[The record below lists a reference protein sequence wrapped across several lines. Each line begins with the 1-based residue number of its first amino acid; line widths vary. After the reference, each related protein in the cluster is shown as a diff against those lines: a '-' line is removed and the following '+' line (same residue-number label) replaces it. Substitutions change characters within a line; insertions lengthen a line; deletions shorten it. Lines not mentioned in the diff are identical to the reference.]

1 MNLLLPALQKFYSAL
16 KQLKQFSVEN
26 DFYDNV
32 ACIDTF
38 LTEYRSVTFALQK
51 SLGRKD
57 DPVYIKNRDIY
68 LKGDK
73 ALSNWL
79 IDQRNIVDHEH
90 PFSLKKELR
99 VVIYDFG
106 NAIVFQKYEQKVDKD
121 ESVGDFL
128 QAIKDV
134 FKNIQIQEINFST
147 QFLFVNDEDT
157 NEKSI
162 FDFIEQ
168 GVLVMWQFLHA
179 MKADLKDESNVANDL
194 MGRID
199 RLVHGMPKRWIIDA
213 LDYCYYKS
221 NDSFERGESLTMAL
235 PEIRLPKAM
244 FMTQV
249 KNLTST
255 AETFY
260 DAFIYFHTYAY
271 IEQQHHILST
281 FFIEFKDDTCQIMA
295 FSASIRTTMYRYVNR
310 VAKMVE
316 SRDVTNV
323 YLVTETVGYGMNLND
338 TPDFTQLNYE
348 ERKAYRKKTFLT
360 FYQVSSNGEVNPFM
374 MDADDL
380 VDRLSVSAVMSKVK
394 TIEQPRQFSI
404 MLTPIVRAFM
414 EVNLDNKT
422 KEIS

>member
-1 MNLLLPALQKFYSAL
+1 MSLILSALQKFYSAL

-26 DFYDNV
+26 DYFDNV

-73 ALSNWL
+73 ALSDWL

-106 NAIVFQKYEQKVDKD
+106 NAVVFQQYEQKVDKD
-121 ESVGDFL
+121 EPVGNYL
-128 QAIKDV
+128 QAIKDT
-134 FKNIQIQEINFST
+134 FKNIQIQEINFSA
-147 QFLFVNDEDT
+147 QFLFVNDEDAD
-157 NEKSI
+157 EKSI
-162 FDFIEQ
+162 FDFIER

-179 MKADLKDESNVANDL
+179 MKAELKDDSDVANDL

-221 NDSFERGESLTMAL
+221 TDSFERGSSLTMAL

-244 FMTQV
+244 FMSQV
-249 KNLTST
+249 KNLIST

-260 DAFIYFHTYAY
+260 DAFIYFHAYAY
-271 IEQQHHILST
+271 IEQQHNILST
-281 FFIEFKDDTCQIMA
+281 FFIEYKDSTYQIMA
-295 FSASIRTTMYRYVNR
+295 FTASIRTTMYRYINL
-310 VAKMVE
+310 VARLVD
-316 SRDVTNV
+316 SGNATNV
-323 YLVTETVGYGMNLND
+323 YLVTETVGYGINLND
-338 TPDFTQLNYE
+338 NPAFAQLNYE
-348 ERKAYRKKTFLT
+348 EKKAYQRKTYLT
-360 FYQVSSNGEVNPFM
+360 FYKVSSNGEVDPFM

-394 TIEQPRQFSI
+394 TTEQPHQFSI
-404 MLTPIVRAFM
+404 MLTPIVSAFKK
-414 EVNLDNKT
+414 NQNNR
-422 KEIS
+422 

>member
-1 MNLLLPALQKFYSAL
+1 MSLMLPALQKFYSAL
-16 KQLKQFSVEN
+16 KQLNQFSVEN

-68 LKGDK
+68 LRGDK
-73 ALSNWL
+73 ILSDWL

-106 NAIVFQKYEQKVDKD
+106 NAVIFQQYEQKVDND
-121 ESVGDFL
+121 EPVGDYL
-128 QAIKDV
+128 QTIKDAI
-134 FKNIQIQEINFST
+134 KNIQINEINFSA
-147 QFLFVNDEDT
+147 QFLFVNDEDAD
-157 NEKSI
+157 EKNI
-162 FDFIEQ
+162 FDFIER

-179 MKADLKDESNVANDL
+179 MKVDLKDESDVANEL

-199 RLVHGMPKRWIIDA
+199 RLVHEMPKRWIIDA

-221 NDSFERGESLTMAL
+221 TEYFDRGVSLTMAL

-244 FMTQV
+244 FMSQV

-281 FFIEFKDDTCQIMA
+281 FFIEYKDETCQMLA
-295 FSASIRTTMYRYVNR
+295 FTASIRTTMYRYVNR
-310 VAKMVE
+310 VAKLVE
-316 SRDVTNV
+316 RGDVTNV
-323 YLVTETVGYGMNLND
+323 YLVTETVGYGINLND
-338 TPDFTQLNYE
+338 NPAFAQLSYE
-348 ERKAYRKKTFLT
+348 EKKAYRRKTYLT
-360 FYQVSSNGEVNPFM
+360 FYNVSSNGKVDPFM

-380 VDRLSVSAVMSKVK
+380 VDRLSVSTVMSKVR
-394 TIEQPRQFSI
+394 TTEQPLQFSI
-404 MLTPIVRAFM
+404 MLTPIVRAFKKKQA
-414 EVNLDNKT
+414 NG
-422 KEIS
+422 